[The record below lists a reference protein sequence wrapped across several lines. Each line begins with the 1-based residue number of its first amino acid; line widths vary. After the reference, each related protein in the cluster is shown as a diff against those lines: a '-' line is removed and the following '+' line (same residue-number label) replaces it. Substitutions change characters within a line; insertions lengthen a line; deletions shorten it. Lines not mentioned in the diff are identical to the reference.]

1 MDKANGKIYIVA
13 TPIGNLSD
21 MTFRAVETLKSV
33 DLIAAEDTRRTREL
47 LNHFN
52 IKTKTTSFNEHT
64 DIDKALHLIEEAKKG
79 LNIAIVSDAG
89 TPIISDPGFKL
100 TSIAIKEGIE
110 LVAVP
115 GACAAINALVL
126 SGLNAREFV
135 FVGFIPEEKKY
146 RKNLLNN
153 LANES
158 RTMIFYVSMH
168 NLKKDLTSLIDIFGK
183 ERKAS
188 LSREMTKKYE
198 ETIRGSL
205 SYIYDYY
212 NENIAKGE
220 FVLVVD
226 GIGENILKERDI
238 EDWLSISIDEHIKI
252 YTDIGDDPMTAMKK
266 VAKDRGLKKSDI
278 YKTLKVKD

>member
-33 DLIAAEDTRRTREL
+33 GLIAAEDTRRTREL

-64 DIDKALHLIEEAKKG
+64 DIDKALHLIEETKKG
-79 LNIAIVSDAG
+79 LDIAIVSDAG

-100 TSIAIKEGIE
+100 TSLAIKEGIE

-146 RKNLLNN
+146 RKNLLDN
-153 LANES
+153 LANEA

-212 NENIAKGE
+212 SENIAKGE
-220 FVLVVD
+220 FVLVLD

-266 VAKDRGLKKSDI
+266 VAKDRGLKKSDV
-278 YKTLKVKD
+278 YKMLKVKD